1 MVCREVLKWSLECLD
16 NLTNQIA
23 TSNCKEAINNYICNL
38 GKKIVQNEPKTKK
51 GEIPKNH
58 KNIIEKETKLE
69 PKEVTYFVSEVE
81 TRFIEV
87 AQREGVDVPHQLEG
101 DYSYYFITSKC
112 CLVLVSFSILCF
124 CWEFSLG
131 SGSINDFLAQITNEL
146 FIASLQLEV
155 AI

>member
-112 CLVLVSFSILCF
+112 CYCCCYLLECF
-124 CWEFSLG
+124 LNNQL
-131 SGSINDFLAQITNEL
+131 IYFLL
-146 FIASLQLEV
+146 SH
-155 AI
+155 